1 MRPLL
6 IYFIIYKSYVL
17 GMTGVQPKLK
27 PDSFASSFGADYE
40 CAYGHC
46 IKFTVTEA
54 AVKVNDQI
62 RWKASSENITETEF
76 LITEGFEHYGPRIY
90 SEPAYGQI
98 KKPLDA

>member
-1 MRPLL
+1 MRIDPR
-6 IYFIIYKSYVL
+6 
-17 GMTGVQPKLK
+17 TLK
-27 PDSFASSFGADYE
+27 IGDVFYE

-90 SEPAYGQI
+90 SEPAYTQV
-98 KKPLDA
+98 KKPLDT